1 MYKKNDNKPFQ
12 VKGVIES
19 VQKGEEHKGA
29 YLGND
34 NYNVYTLK
42 INDKEYLCNVSIN
55 EKFEF
60 KEGDN
65 VFFRAK
71 KHDKSMQIDK
81 KSLGFNI
88 AIPQNIE
95 FTLSDDMLRK
105 LKERNDA
112 IKEDDKQPIA
122 KPSVTRMKP

>member
-1 MYKKNDNKPFQ
+1 MFKKNDNKPFQ
-12 VKGVIES
+12 VKGIIQS

-42 INDKEYLCNVSIN
+42 INDKEYLCNVSVN

-60 KEGDN
+60 KEGDDI
-65 VFFRAK
+65 FFRAK
-71 KHDKSMQIDK
+71 KHDKFVQIDK

-88 AIPQNIE
+88 AIPQDAQ

-112 IKEDDKQPIA
+112 IKEDDKQAII
-122 KPSVTRMKP
+122 KSSTTRMKI